1 MTQSGLTVMAVKKY
15 SGEKAI
21 LEKIQL
27 LFAYRKL
34 TDLMQRTKLNKDVSF
49 RNKLTDLQYRIYLLD
64 AYLEGQW
71 ELDPA
76 QLKTYWQAITD
87 AISAFDYSPKQIK
100 SQLAEIRLYEHIETN
115 TRLNKWPTKVPFKQF
130 YTTKS
135 CDVRLMRHLIYRSH
149 PELNDIWDENA
160 WTYYDLIT
168 EINDD
173 ITDVTE
179 DLLTYNGNRFL
190 ISILRKGEKKTSSQY
205 RNYIERV
212 TKKARTYFKKHS
224 GVGENIQLLD
234 WTLARSLETLELLD
248 TTLESN
254 DKDAYSSSLI
264 LAKMK

>member
-1 MTQSGLTVMAVKKY
+1 MAVKKY

-21 LEKIQL
+21 IEKIQS
-27 LFAYRKL
+27 LFAYRKM

-71 ELDPA
+71 DLDPGH
-76 QLKTYWQAITD
+76 LKTYWQGITG
-87 AISAFDYSPKQIK
+87 ALAAFDYSTKQIK
-100 SQLAEIRLYEHIETN
+100 SQLAEIRLYEQIETN
-115 TRLNKWPTKVPFKQF
+115 TRLNKWPTKVPFKEF

-135 CDVRLMRHLIYRSH
+135 CDVRLLRHLIYRSH
-149 PELNDIWDENA
+149 PELNDVWNENS

-173 ITDVTE
+173 IADVTE

-190 ISILRKGEKKTSSQY
+190 ISILRKGEKKTSAQY
-205 RNYIERV
+205 RTYIEKV
-212 TKKARTYFKKHS
+212 TTKAQSYFKKHR
-224 GVGENIQLLD
+224 GVGENMQLLD
-234 WTLARSLETLELLD
+234 WTLSRAVETLKLLD

-254 DKDAYSSSLI
+254 DPDAYLSSL
-264 LAKMK
+264 LLVKMK